1 MPALFAL
8 ITLGAAGYAS
18 ASTPAPTT
26 DHDSVVVGRRMFT
39 GEAWVIDDIL
49 DWAAPLV
56 AAAGFT
62 GVVLGS
68 EVTGRATAWMAVF
81 AAWVGATAT
90 RSSAGCSPPP
100 LRPSCSVAAAYRGVD
115 HRAGGVDQ
123 CGRRLE
129 GTLM

>member
-81 AAWVGATAT
+81 VAWVDP
-90 RSSAGCSPPP
+90 RSAPPQRD
-100 LRPSCSVAAAYRGVD
+100 LR
-115 HRAGGVDQ
+115 RAVLL
-123 CGRRLE
+123 RRYVHPAL
-129 GTLM
+129 